1 MEKGDKSEV
10 MRKIMLM
17 MLESSGMNIVPP
29 QEVIVSF
36 KEKLNLTNE
45 DTDVLLELNDVPED
59 KKTAVL
65 KSACMHFLTIRQLMD
80 LSDFLREEV
89 IPAVLDYGK
98 THPEVRKEVNVEDM
112 LGDIL
117 GED

>member
-1 MEKGDKSEV
+1 MEKSDNQEV
-10 MRKIMLM
+10 MRKFMLM

-29 QEVIVSF
+29 QEVIISF

-45 DTDVLLELNDVPED
+45 DTDVLLELNDVSDD
-59 KKTAVL
+59 KKAAVL
-65 KSACMHFLTIRQLMD
+65 KSACMHFLTIKQLID
-80 LSDFLREEV
+80 LADFLRGEV
-89 IPAVLDYGK
+89 IPAVLEYGK
-98 THPEVRKEVNVEDM
+98 THPEVRKEVNVEDV